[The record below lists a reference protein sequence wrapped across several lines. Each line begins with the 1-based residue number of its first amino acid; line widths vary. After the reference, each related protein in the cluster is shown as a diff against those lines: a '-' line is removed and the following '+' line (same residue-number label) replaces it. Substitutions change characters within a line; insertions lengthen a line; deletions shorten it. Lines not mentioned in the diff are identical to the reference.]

1 MKVFLDAVVILDYLL
16 DREPFHEDIARI
28 IDYSLSSELELC
40 ISANS
45 VTDIHFI
52 ISRFDGA
59 ARALRKIQTIIDW
72 VTIET
77 VSEVIIKQAALSDF
91 KDFEDAVQNFCALDA
106 GHTILITRNVKD
118 YRKSQLAIMTPKEF
132 WAKLPLS

>member
-16 DREPFHEDIARI
+16 DREPFHEDIAHI